1 MKTIFVYQNNHAK
14 MQNACLNVDDNTVKS
29 VNILTIKIF

>member
-14 MQNACLNVDDNTVKS
+14 CLNVDDNTVKS